1 MSADQHPMIRELFSN
16 LKSTLSERL
25 DLITQII
32 NTIEKPK
39 IPLYD
44 NEFVK
49 RIERL
54 EHQQPQSSS
63 FMEERIAALEEQLA
77 STCSELEEVKARLA
91 AKPVAEVLHEPVL
104 PEPILPEEEEEFIME
119 EEAEEEEAEE
129 EAGLELEEFPYKGT
143 VYYKDANNNVYSTD
157 DDGDVITEPI
167 ARWTGTKLVRI

>member
-16 LKSTLSERL
+16 LKTTLNERL

-54 EHQQPQSSS
+54 ERQQPQTSS

-77 STCSELEEVKARLA
+77 STCSELEEVKALLV
-91 AKPVAEVLHEPVL
+91 KKTVVL
-104 PEPILPEEEEEFIME
+104 PEPILPEEEASIIV
-119 EEAEEEEAEE
+119 EEEEAEE
-129 EAGLELEEFPYKGT
+129 EDGLELEEFPYKGT

>member
-16 LKSTLSERL
+16 LKTTLNERL

-91 AKPVAEVLHEPVL
+91 AKPVAGVLH
-104 PEPILPEEEEEFIME
+104 EPILPEEEASIIV
-119 EEAEEEEAEE
+119 EEEEAEE

>member
-16 LKSTLSERL
+16 LKTTLNERL

-44 NEFVK
+44 NVFVK

-54 EHQQPQSSS
+54 EHQQPPPQTSS

-77 STCSELEEVKARLA
+77 STCSELEEVKALLA
-91 AKPVAEVLHEPVL
+91 KKTAVLREPISL
-104 PEPILPEEEEEFIME
+104 SEPILPEEEASLII
-119 EEAEEEEAEE
+119 EEEEEE
-129 EAGLELEEFPYKGT
+129 EGEEEGLELEEFPYKGT

-167 ARWTGTKLVRI
+167 AHWTGTKLVRI